1 MARPRE
7 FDTDTALRAITLLFW
22 EHGYE
27 ATSMHGIERSTGLRK
42 QSLYRAFGDKRA
54 MYLAALAAYE
64 RVEMKQAAELLA
76 GPGDAASRFARLFHH
91 IIEDAVEA
99 DDRRGCFLCNA
110 CVDQA
115 ALDTQSGKLISE
127 MTARIEDSFEAT
139 LADAGYGDGGD
150 ARVCR
155 KTARAILAGYF
166 GLRVLVRTGADRDML
181 EDAAGTMLS
190 SLCTATA

>member
-27 ATSMHGIERSTGLRK
+27 ATSMHDIERSTGLRK

-64 RVEMKQAAELLA
+64 REEMKQAAELLA
-76 GPGDAASRFARLFHH
+76 GPGDAASRFARLFRH
-91 IIEDAVEA
+91 IIEGAVEA

-115 ALDTQSGKLISE
+115 ALVGHS
-127 MTARIEDSFEAT
+127 M
-139 LADAGYGDGGD
+139 GGHG
-150 ARVCR
+150 ALVCYLR
-155 KTARAILAGYF
+155 NP
-166 GLRVLVRTGADRDML
+166 GLYESVSAFSPICNPTNCPWGTKVRCAV
-181 EDAAGTMLS
+181 APA
-190 SLCTATA
+190 